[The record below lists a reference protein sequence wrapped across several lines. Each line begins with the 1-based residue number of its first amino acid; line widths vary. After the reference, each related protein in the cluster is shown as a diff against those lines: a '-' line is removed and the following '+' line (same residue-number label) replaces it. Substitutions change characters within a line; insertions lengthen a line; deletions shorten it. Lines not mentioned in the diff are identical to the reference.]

1 MNMKDANISSQA
13 AEQSIIRLS
22 VDNATSSGKLCLGL
36 SAVGEITIEGVA
48 ESPNTSGVYYHY
60 TLTSSEVVIR
70 GEVTSFNCG
79 TYGDNSIVSLDVS
92 HSVNLRELRCY
103 GNKLTSLDL
112 SKNAALTVLECDRN
126 PLTSLDLS
134 HCVNLKEICCA
145 NNQLTSLDLSH
156 CVNLEKIW
164 CGDNQL
170 TSLDL
175 TACSDLSVL
184 DCSRNKELA
193 MLKLPESPLCDLTAQ
208 RCKALKSLHCP
219 SKTLVRLDI
228 CGCEALEEV
237 DARDSKLNIIR
248 IIDCHNL
255 RVVRFD
261 GTALDNEQAGSL
273 LNRLPDRRGS
283 VAGELDLF
291 TAEQEEEA
299 LNILLPG
306 GLPLIAADKNWNIPI
321 VPEHVWATLRDFQK
335 DIDTLVKP
343 LLERLR
349 RSTE

>member
-1 MNMKDANISSQA
+1 MNMKDANLSSQA
-13 AEQSIIRLS
+13 AEQSIIRLI
-22 VDNATSSGKLCLGL
+22 VDDATSSGKLCLGVT
-36 SAVGEITIEGVA
+36 AVGEITIEGVE
-48 ESPNTSGVYYHY
+48 ESPKTGGVYYHY
-60 TLTSSEVVIR
+60 TLTSSEVIIR
-70 GEVTSFNCG
+70 GDVTSFNCG

-92 HSVNLRELRCY
+92 HSVNLKELYCY

-112 SKNAALTVLECDRN
+112 SKNAALTVLEC
-126 PLTSLDLS
+126 
-134 HCVNLKEICCA
+134 H

-156 CVNLEKIW
+156 CVSLQKIN
-164 CGDNQL
+164 CIDIQL
-170 TSLDL
+170 TSLDV
-175 TACSDLSVL
+175 TACSNLIGL
-184 DCSRNKELA
+184 RCSRNKELA
-193 MLKLPESPLCDLTAQ
+193 MLKLPESPLSSLEVQ
-208 RCKALKSLHCP
+208 SCKKLKSLHCP
-219 SKTLVRLDI
+219 SKTLHVLDI